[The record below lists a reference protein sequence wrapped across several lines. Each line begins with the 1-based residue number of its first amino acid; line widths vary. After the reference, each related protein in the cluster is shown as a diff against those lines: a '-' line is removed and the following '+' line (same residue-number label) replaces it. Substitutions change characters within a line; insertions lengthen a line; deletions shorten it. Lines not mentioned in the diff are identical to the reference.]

1 MNTPVN
7 PEIAKLLKE
16 KKFNEPCLS
25 YWKDL
30 NLEGHR
36 FKDWNNETIGD
47 SPMHKRNAGYYSA
60 PTISEVVMWLYKEHG
75 IWVEVNFLPNVD
87 KFAFISKPLNF
98 KKPKEFSSY
107 KEYYNATSKFI
118 SKEKYNSPTKA
129 YEASIEYALKEL
141 I

>member
-7 PEIAKLLKE
+7 SKIAKLLKE

-60 PTISEVVMWLYKEHG
+60 PTIAQVVMWLYKKHG
-75 IWVEVNFLPNVD
+75 IWIAVVRFKDHSSDNNEKPTFRHNFL
-87 KFAFISKPLNF
+87 F
-98 KKPKEFSSY
+98 KE
-107 KEYYNATSKFI
+107 
-118 SKEKYNSPTKA
+118 YNSPTEA
-129 YEASIEYALKEL
+129 YETGIEYALKEL

>member
-1 MNTPVN
+1 MTEPVN
-7 PEIAKLLKE
+7 SKIAKLLKE

-60 PTISEVVMWLYKEHG
+60 PTISEVVMWLYKNRG
-75 IWVEVNFLPNVD
+75 IWIGVKPSYDGIEWYSEMFTASEQSWND
-87 KFAFISKPLNF
+87 KDKRHSINTAFRD
-98 KKPKEFSSY
+98 
-107 KEYYNATSKFI
+107 YNSI
-118 SKEKYNSPTKA
+118 HNSPTEA
-129 YEASIEYALKEL
+129 YEAAIEYALNTL

>member
-1 MNTPVN
+1 MTEPVN
-7 PEIAKLLKE
+7 SKIAKLLKE
-16 KKFNEPCLS
+16 KKFNEPCLL

-60 PTISEVVMWLYKEHG
+60 PTISEVVMWLYEKYG
-75 IWVEVNFLPNVD
+75 IWTVVNVD
-87 KFAFISKPLNF
+87 IMGSWYFEHFDL
-98 KKPKEFSSY
+98 
-107 KEYYNATSKFI
+107 
-118 SKEKYNSPTKA
+118 KEKRNAQFEPTDTHYDSLTEA
-129 YEASIEYALKEL
+129 YETAIEYTLNNL

>member
-1 MNTPVN
+1 MTEPVN
-7 PEIAKLLKE
+7 SKIAKLLKE

-60 PTISEVVMWLYKEHG
+60 PTISEVVMWLYKNRG
-75 IWVEVNFLPNVD
+75 IWIGVKPSYDGIEWYSEMFTASEQSWND
-87 KFAFISKPLNF
+87 KDKRHSINTAFRD
-98 KKPKEFSSY
+98 
-107 KEYYNATSKFI
+107 YNSI
-118 SKEKYNSPTKA
+118 HNSPTEA
-129 YEASIEYALKEL
+129 YEAAIEYTLNNL

>member
-1 MNTPVN
+1 MTEPVN
-7 PEIAKLLKE
+7 SKIAKLLKE
-16 KKFNEPCLS
+16 KKFNEPCLL

-60 PTISEVVMWLYKEHG
+60 PTISEVVMWLYKNRG
-75 IWVEVNFLPNVD
+75 IWIGVKPSYDGIEWYSEMFTASEQSWND
-87 KFAFISKPLNF
+87 KDKRHSINTAFRD
-98 KKPKEFSSY
+98 
-107 KEYYNATSKFI
+107 YNSI
-118 SKEKYNSPTKA
+118 HNSPTEA
-129 YEASIEYALKEL
+129 YEAAIEYALNTL